1 MTVKHQ
7 PPSTRSLLTHH
18 RPATSSVQH
27 TLAPGLADNTHFS
40 VSLSKMEPLMLLQGD
55 PLSPLT
61 PLILVHA
68 ISGIALPYLGLNP
81 LSRDGR
87 PVYGVTS
94 PAYTDR
100 SYRLPC
106 TLGAAAHQYLGLIRR
121 EVQATG
127 PYLLGGWS
135 MGGVIA
141 LNMARILRQQHETV
155 LHVLMI
161 DSGCP
166 AIYPPFRDR
175 AEHDA
180 IASLLFAAVT
190 KGRAT
195 SPPPPPPSCALLAS
209 GSTTP
214 SSDDDEEDGIASDQI
229 FARMRKHIHNG
240 LSMIGR
246 ADDNECLRHGYD
258 SAVTLIK
265 CSSLAPPS
273 SVLSDARKAAVQR
286 CFRDEQMGWNQDGRF
301 ADFRTVRV
309 DSQHDRAFDRLHVGH
324 LSRVIGDILLDIE

>member
-1 MTVKHQ
+1 
-7 PPSTRSLLTHH
+7 
-18 RPATSSVQH
+18 
-27 TLAPGLADNTHFS
+27 
-40 VSLSKMEPLMLLQGD
+40 MLIQGD

-68 ISGIALPYLGLNP
+68 ISGIALPYLGLSP
-81 LSRDGR
+81 LGEDGR

-94 PAYTDR
+94 PTYSDG

-106 TLGAAAHQYLGLIRR
+106 NLQGAAHHYLALIKR

-141 LNMARILRQQHETV
+141 LNMAGILRQQHETV

-166 AIYPPFRDR
+166 AIYPPFHDR

-190 KGRAT
+190 EGRAA
-195 SPPPPPPSCALLAS
+195 PPPPAS
-209 GSTTP
+209 GS
-214 SSDDDEEDGIASDQI
+214 SEDEEDEDGANSHQI
-229 FARMRKHIHNG
+229 FRRMRKHIHNG

-246 ADDNECLRHGYD
+246 ADDSECFRHGYD

-273 SVLSDARKAAVQR
+273 PILSSARKAAVQR
-286 CFRDEQMGWNQDGRF
+286 CFQDEQMGWNQEGRF
-301 ADFRTVRV
+301 SDFRTVRV
-309 DSQHDRAFDRLHVGH
+309 DSQHDRAFDKAHVRN
-324 LSRVIGDILLDIE
+324 LSRIIGDILVGIE

>member
-1 MTVKHQ
+1 
-7 PPSTRSLLTHH
+7 
-18 RPATSSVQH
+18 
-27 TLAPGLADNTHFS
+27 
-40 VSLSKMEPLMLLQGD
+40 MLLQGD

-68 ISGIALPYLGLNP
+68 ISGIALPYLGLDP

-94 PAYTDR
+94 PTYSDG

-106 TLGAAAHQYLGLIRR
+106 TLGAAAHQYLGLIKR
-121 EVQATG
+121 EVQAIG

-195 SPPPPPPSCALLAS
+195 PPPPPPHSCTLLAP
-209 GSTTP
+209 GSTAP
-214 SSDDDEEDGIASDQI
+214 SSDDEDDDADDADDDKEDGLASDQI

-273 SVLSDARKAAVQR
+273 SVLSSARKAAVQR

-309 DSQHDRAFDRLHVGH
+309 DSQHDRAFDRLHVGN
-324 LSRVIGDILLDIE
+324 LSRVIGDIIFDIE